1 MESSRD
7 QIEEIKN
14 RLDIV
19 DVIGKYLPLKKA
31 GKNYTAKCPFHTE
44 KNSLL
49 YGKPRASKI

>member
-31 GKNYTAKCPFHTE
+31 GKTILRNVHFILKKLPP
-44 KNSLL
+44 LW
-49 YGKPRASKI
+49 